1 MQYNSV
7 TVHVLNSVSM
17 SMTSHYFTDTRENA
31 GGDKLSSKNFRS
43 EIDPK
48 NQYIVKGSDRN
59 VIS

>member
-31 GGDKLSSKNFRS
+31 GGNKLSSKNFRS

-48 NQYIVKGSDRN
+48 NQYIVKGN
-59 VIS
+59 